1 MGGQSDVESKGLP
14 GPERPAAPLPTQPLA
29 SPLAGVGGAG
39 GGATWG
45 MCRLQTS
52 PQQSPSHPTD
62 RNNAPFCPD
71 GDRGHCVCRLQ
82 TDTRSTVR
90 PSERQ
95 GCLGQPLWPEA
106 AAPNVT
112 TNSEQA
118 NGPPLSQNGAP
129 LRLQALRPK
138 GPRVEIGNRN
148 FGANWIIR
156 S

>member
-1 MGGQSDVESKGLP
+1 MWEVSQMLRARDSRALSAPQHPSPPSLW
-14 GPERPAAPLPTQPLA
+14 PAHWR
-29 SPLAGVGGAG
+29 G
-39 GGATWG
+39 GGGGGRCHVGDVQATNIAPAEPE
-45 MCRLQTS
+45 S
-52 PQQSPSHPTD
+52 PD

-138 GPRVEIGNRN
+138 EPRVEIGNRN

>member
-29 SPLAGVGGAG
+29 SPLAGG
-39 GGATWG
+39 GGGGRCHVGDVQATNIAPAEPE
-45 MCRLQTS
+45 S
-52 PQQSPSHPTD
+52 PD

>member
-29 SPLAGVGGAG
+29 SPLAGGGRGEVPRGGCAG
-39 GGATWG
+39 YKHPPAEPE
-45 MCRLQTS
+45 S
-52 PQQSPSHPTD
+52 PD

-129 LRLQALRPK
+129 LRLQALRSK

>member
-1 MGGQSDVESKGLP
+1 MLRARDSQAMSTP
-14 GPERPAAPLPTQPLA
+14 HPLPTQPLT
-29 SPLAGVGGAG
+29 SPLAW

-52 PQQSPSHPTD
+52 PQQSPSHPTAIM
-62 RNNAPFCPD
+62 RLSALAETEGIVCA
-71 GDRGHCVCRLQ
+71 GCRL
-82 TDTRSTVR
+82 TLKHSR

-95 GCLGQPLWPEA
+95 CCLGQPLWPEA

-118 NGPPLSQNGAP
+118 KGQPLSRDRAP

-138 GPRVEIGNRN
+138 GPREEIGSRS